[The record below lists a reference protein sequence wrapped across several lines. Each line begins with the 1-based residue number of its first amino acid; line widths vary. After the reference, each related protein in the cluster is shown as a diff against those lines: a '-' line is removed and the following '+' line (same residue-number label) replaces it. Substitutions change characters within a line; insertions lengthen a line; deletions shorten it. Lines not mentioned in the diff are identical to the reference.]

1 MASSV
6 STNQFRSSKIYG
18 TLTNIDTTNKSI
30 LANAIFQR
38 NVSVGGNLILGTET
52 IDENNNAVDS
62 DSNIQFTLDKVL
74 YNIPLRTLSYIRNL
88 TSDVQQQIQDIEQ
101 PSNGNTFTD
110 LTVTGN
116 LNGLIIKNYGN
127 SNTSFSTGNTLIFG
141 NNNTRFGYFTGLLSG
156 YSNAVFGDQSLQ
168 NCTGNSNTAIGH
180 NSQNSNTS
188 YSYNTSLGSSSDI
201 IGGHSNV
208 AIGCIAQ
215 CNNCSNSVA
224 LGANVTCTT
233 SNQILLGN
241 SSHSV
246 SIPGT
251 LDIHG
256 KISQNIGNQNTAFGL
271 YSFSSNYSGGY
282 NSAFGYNS
290 LTSNTGGAYC
300 TAIGCNSLQF
310 SNAFG
315 NTAIGYN
322 SGINISNGTYN
333 TFIGHNAQASYDVSN
348 STAIGY
354 NSTCNASNQIMVGTS
369 AETVVIPGILTFNQ
383 SINNISSAIFGYLS
397 GLSSN
402 IQQQINNSNS
412 NISTLQNK
420 TIDILW
426 TPGQINKTTI
436 GNQCETNTLS
446 FTNTLNNISTTTFS
460 YLSGLNSNIQQQI
473 NNLGV
478 NPAGAVIT
486 YAGTTNTLNGYLLC
500 DGAFYNLS
508 QYPYLFNAIGYTYGD
523 GGNGNFRVPNY
534 KGIFLRGAGSQDVQ
548 LNVIAGGGAAIF
560 KNFQAPDLGRAVPD
574 QSAYFSTGNYVDQ
587 ISTQTRTVVTGSPI
601 LLGNYSTANVISSLD
616 YTTTNNSYNFGNPD
630 VHPAHT
636 SVNYFIKY

>member
-30 LANAIFQR
+30 LANASFQR

-168 NCTGNSNTAIGH
+168 NCTGHSNTAIGH
-180 NSQNSNTS
+180 NSQNGNTS
-188 YSYNTSLGSSSDI
+188 YNWNTSVGSESNI
-201 IGGHSNV
+201 IGGNSNV
-208 AIGCIAQ
+208 AMGHAAQ
-215 CNNCSNSVA
+215 CNSCSNSVVI
-224 LGANVTCTT
+224 GTGVTCTT
-233 SNQILLGN
+233 SNQILLG
-241 SSHSV
+241 SSVHTV
-246 SIPGT
+246 SIPGS

-402 IQQQINNSNS
+402 IQQQINNK
-412 NISTLQNK
+412 L
-420 TIDILW
+420 
-426 TPGQINKTTI
+426 
-436 GNQCETNTLS
+436 
-446 FTNTLNNISTTTFS
+446 
-460 YLSGLNSNIQQQI
+460 
-473 NNLGV
+473 
-478 NPAGAVIT
+478 
-486 YAGTTNTLNGYLLC
+486 
-500 DGAFYNLS
+500 
-508 QYPYLFNAIGYTYGD
+508 
-523 GGNGNFRVPNY
+523 
-534 KGIFLRGAGSQDVQ
+534 
-548 LNVIAGGGAAIF
+548 
-560 KNFQAPDLGRAVPD
+560 
-574 QSAYFSTGNYVDQ
+574 
-587 ISTQTRTVVTGSPI
+587 
-601 LLGNYSTANVISSLD
+601 
-616 YTTTNNSYNFGNPD
+616 
-630 VHPAHT
+630 
-636 SVNYFIKY
+636 